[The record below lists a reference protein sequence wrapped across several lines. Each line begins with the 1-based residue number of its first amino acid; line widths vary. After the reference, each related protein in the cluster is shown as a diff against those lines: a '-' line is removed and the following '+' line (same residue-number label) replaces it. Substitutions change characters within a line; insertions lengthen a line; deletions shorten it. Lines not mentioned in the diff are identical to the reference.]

1 MVFSELKKLFTEKE
15 YRLFLV
21 LVLWLL
27 IGFSIF
33 QFKDFI
39 PIWLGY
45 VIFLPLLVICAILFI
60 MSLIFRTNLKELT
73 FKRIV
78 IYCLIAAVI
87 ILILFALIAAIFL
100 MLFVLAL
107 ISYVL
112 ITATFYMYSCYRYGI
127 DLDENIH
134 KVEGSGRDV
143 LKWIMFLGGTII
155 SIIIMVIL
163 LVIGRFWSKT
173 TGEVQFS
180 FDGMTTVMIVIM
192 IFLLVIGIISLFRGK
207 LNAWLGIFFL
217 FVSVYF
223 LYLMIS
229 AYFIITSSGDTTYN
243 FGLRLALYLFDV
255 LLIIYTTTTLIGKK
269 TEVLSEKLKFIK
281 PDGIL
286 MWLIFSKAAYEF
298 AKAGLENINIGVFNA
313 IAGLLVFVVLFFI
326 AGLYGIVSYGKREE
340 EPAE

>member
-1 MVFSELKKLFTEKE
+1 LVFSELKKLFTEKE

-60 MSLIFRTNLKELT
+60 LSLIFRN
-73 FKRIV
+73 
-78 IYCLIAAVI
+78 
-87 ILILFALIAAIFL
+87 
-100 MLFVLAL
+100 
-107 ISYVL
+107 
-112 ITATFYMYSCYRYGI
+112 GI
-127 DLDENIH
+127 DLDEKIH
-134 KVEGSGRDV
+134 KVEGAGRGV

-163 LVIGRFWSKT
+163 LVIGRFWART

-180 FDGMTTVMIVIM
+180 FDGMTTVMMVIM
-192 IFLLVIGIISLFRGK
+192 IFLLVIGIIFLFRGK
-207 LNAWLGIFFL
+207 LNAWLGVFFL

-313 IAGLLVFVVLFFI
+313 IAGLLVFVVLFFV

-340 EPAE
+340 EPRETEDIIES